1 MDWSLQEQMI
11 ALMRAFGLH
20 KPEQTPCGQPV
31 PVAEAHA
38 LMALS
43 SSEPLSQND
52 LAKYLCLEKS
62 TVSRLVSQLQK
73 RRWIMRQR
81 SGQDRRMMELRLTE
95 SGRSVVADLAEARR
109 LKFQKIAS
117 KIPLEQRADV
127 IEALSILVEAMR
139 QND

>member
-1 MDWSLQEQMI
+1 MDLALQEQMI

-20 KPEQTPCGQPV
+20 KPDETPCGQPV

-38 LMALS
+38 LMALT
-43 SSEPLSQND
+43 SSEPLSQNE

-73 RRWIMRQR
+73 RGWIMRER

-95 SGRSVVADLAEARR
+95 SGRGVAAELAEARR
-109 LKFQKIAS
+109 VKFQRITS

-139 QND
+139 KND